1 MFVDWPIDPALLNT
15 IHLVR
20 TLHVIMSRQ
29 TPFQDKHD
37 VEYGLQSVQ
46 QSVGGMITTVQCLFC
61 VHIEREKHEG
71 PGVKRQRTK
80 NTQLFQFPF
89 RPEAYKNHHESQ
101 HHEDWMNYQ
110 LLSHQEKATFF
121 KKNEV
126 SSIHS
131 FLDKDKDSLQFVI
144 SRSTIVDDVVGDL
157 FLPSGGR

>member
-1 MFVDWPIDPALLNT
+1 MFVDWPIDPALLDT
-15 IHLVR
+15 VHLVR

-71 PGVKRQRTK
+71 PGVKHQRTK
-80 NTQLFQFPF
+80 NTQLFQFLF

-157 FLPSGGR
+157 FLPFGGR